1 LLVFCYLIVPSVGA
15 MLYAESIGARLAI
28 GWSMGTIVSAA
39 GVYLSLLIDLPTGA
53 TIVCTF
59 GAALVIM
66 ALARPLIRQQ
76 VLPARRHLRP
86 ARVERPAEEQ
96 PSSRRW

>member
-1 LLVFCYLIVPSVGA
+1 MLLVFCYLIVPSVGA
-15 MLYAESIGARLAI
+15 MLYADSVGTRLTI

-66 ALARPLIRQQ
+66 ALVRPVI
-76 VLPARRHLRP
+76 RRH
-86 ARVERPAEEQ
+86 RVAIPEALI
-96 PSSRRW
+96 